1 MSTETT
7 LGAVH
12 VFPSTASYEANK
24 GRVGEN
30 DLSLVPVSLVP
41 SGTIIQFAGKTIPD
55 GYLSC
60 NGALVSRTQF
70 ADLFA
75 AIGTTWG
82 TGDGKTTF
90 RLPNM
95 HHRFLEGTTTT
106 SEVGTYVEAG
116 LPNISG
122 SIKPFGVA
130 CGDFVATG
138 ALSGGKSSTPW
149 NGKTN
154 VGSKVIDDITFNASR
169 SNGTYVSS
177 TTVQPSSARMTAFIK
192 I

>member
-1 MSTETT
+1 MRASPVN
-7 LGAVH
+7 APVH
-12 VFPSTASYEANK
+12 FIPEVFPCSVN
-24 GRVGEN
+24 
-30 DLSLVPVSLVP
+30 VPVMF
-41 SGTIIQFAGKTIPD
+41 G
-55 GYLSC
+55 
-60 NGALVSRTQF
+60 
-70 ADLFA
+70 
-75 AIGTTWG
+75 
-82 TGDGKTTF
+82 
-90 RLPNM
+90 
-95 HHRFLEGTTTT
+95 
-106 SEVGTYVEAG
+106 
-116 LPNISG
+116 PNISG

-169 SNGTYVSS
+169 SNGTYGSS